1 MLYRFCCGSFMP
13 QVASGFGFQPRVAS
27 SSSFPFYNRHRSH
40 TMQPRD
46 GICKQG
52 YRADNTVL
60 LLRLVNVARHRTVP
74 GALELGV
81 ADEISWVLYSIRR
94 SVSEP
99 ARSSSR
105 LCKTPCTS
113 RNRRNQRR
121 ALRCYIQL
129 RLSWPLTNTSGPLRY
144 HLHIARAQRSS
155 EE

>member
-1 MLYRFCCGSFMP
+1 MRFARHGSFLP
-13 QVASGFGFQPRVAS
+13 EVCVWSGFSLRVAS
-27 SSSFPFYNRHRSH
+27 LPPFPFYNRHRSH
-40 TMQPRD
+40 TTQPRD

-52 YRADNTVL
+52 YRTDNTVL

-94 SVSEP
+94 NAFEP

-113 RNRRNQRR
+113 RTRRNQRR

-129 RLSWPLTNTSGPLRY
+129 RLSWPL
-144 HLHIARAQRSS
+144 RSTVLPS
-155 EE
+155 PHCTCSAIK